1 MIKKQQIQLYILAV
15 CSLLVSSCVSN
26 KEILYF
32 QDADTYK
39 ETAITYSENTIQ
51 PNDILSVVISAAIPE
66 TAIPYNRNSTSN
78 AVVNNSNL
86 EVLKLQGYL
95 VNPEGFI
102 SLPVL
107 GKVLAKEQTSTKLEA
122 VIAELLETGGHLV
135 DPVVTVRLLNA
146 KVTVLGEVKNSGT
159 FSFTEQYLS
168 VPQALGYAGDL
179 TINGNRNNILLIRE
193 MDGTRRISQVDLT
206 TANWMENPEY
216 MIKPN
221 DVLVVQPN
229 RAKVKTAGYVGSVT
243 TIVAI
248 ASLLL
253 SATILITR

>member
-1 MIKKQQIQLYILAV
+1 MNKKQFHYGLFLGLV
-15 CSLLVSSCVSN
+15 FMLVSSCVSN

-32 QDADTYK
+32 QDADSFK
-39 ETAITYSENTIQ
+39 ETDITYRENTIQ
-51 PNDILSVVISAAIPE
+51 PNDILSVMISSAIPE
-66 TAIPYNRNSTSN
+66 TAIPYNRNSGSN
-78 AVVNNSNL
+78 AVVNNSNI

-102 SLPVL
+102 SLPIL
-107 GKVLAKEQTSTKLEA
+107 GKVSANEQTATALEMA
-122 VIAELLETGGHLV
+122 IVNLLETGGHLV

-146 KVTVLGEVKNSGT
+146 KVTVLGEVRQPGT

-179 TINGNRNNILLIRE
+179 TINGRRDEVLLIRE
-193 MDGTRRISQVDLT
+193 LDGKRRITHVNLT
-206 TANWMENPEY
+206 TADWMQNPEY

-221 DVLVVQPN
+221 DILVVQPN
-229 RAKVKTAGYVGSVT
+229 KAKVKTAGYVGNVS

-248 ASLLL
+248 ASLVL

>member
-1 MIKKQQIQLYILAV
+1 MIKKSPLLLLLIAV
-15 CSLLVSSCVSN
+15 FSLLVSSCVSN

-32 QDADTYK
+32 QDSDLYK
-39 ETAITYSENTIQ
+39 ETPITYRDNTLQ
-51 PNDILSVVISAAIPE
+51 PNDILSVSISASMPE
-66 TAIPYNRNSTSN
+66 TAIPYNRNAGSGVINNTSI
-78 AVVNNSNL
+78 

-95 VNPEGFI
+95 VNSEGLI
-102 SLPVL
+102 AIPVL
-107 GKVLAKEQTSTKLEA
+107 GKVLTKGQTTTELEER
-122 VIAELLETGGHLV
+122 ISNLLETGGHLV

-146 KVTVLGEVKNSGT
+146 KVTVLGEVKIPGT
-159 FSFTEQYLS
+159 FGFTEQNLT

-179 TINGNRNNILLIRE
+179 TINGRRDEIILIRE
-193 MDGTRRISQVDLT
+193 LDGKRRITHVDLT
-206 TANWMENPEY
+206 TADWMDNPEY
-216 MIKPN
+216 NIKPN

-229 RAKVKTAGYVGSVT
+229 RAKVKTAGYVGNVT